1 MSLSRRNFVFATAT
15 LLAVPAPVFAKN
27 IPELNLSRSG
37 LALRGVDPTSYF
49 TEGKPVKGSRN
60 ITPTHTGGTYRF
72 VSEASQALFE
82 SDPEAYLPAYGGYC
96 SYGTAVKAKVMGTP
110 TFGISLMENCTSTS
124 PARLIGCG
132 SGTFLGTSLTR
143 TKIGHG
149 LKASRRHPV

>member
-1 MSLSRRNFVFATAT
+1 MPLSRRNFVFATAT

-27 IPELNLSRSG
+27 IPELNLARSG

-60 ITPTHTGGTYRF
+60 ITTTHNGGTYRF

-96 SYGTAVKAKVMGTP
+96 SYGTAVKTKVDGDPYIWHIVDGKLYLNITRSVDRVWQRDIP
-110 TFGISLMENCTSTS
+110 GYISDANKNWTWLESQ
-124 PARLIGCG
+124 
-132 SGTFLGTSLTR
+132 
-143 TKIGHG
+143 
-149 LKASRRHPV
+149 